1 MSAFR
6 TIPLAPK
13 GSTGNGSFAI
23 GGMDSAAAVCLE
35 FQVEA
40 VGATPTITYKL
51 QGSVNVR
58 PDDPNPPTEFFED
71 LELVFTDTATTHVKT
86 DTKTATGTFVYWVE
100 GLLPRAFRRYQL
112 VTSANTNVTYSAR
125 LHVLER

>member
-1 MSAFR
+1 MSAFI
-6 TIPLAPK
+6 TKTLAPK
-13 GSTGNGSFAI
+13 GSTGTGSFAI
-23 GGMDSAAAVCLE
+23 GGMDSAGAVCLE
-35 FQVEA
+35 FQIEA
-40 VGATPTITYKL
+40 AGATPTITYKL

-71 LELVFTDTATTHVKT
+71 LELLQTDTATAHLKT
-86 DTKTATGTFVYWVE
+86 DTKTAVGTYIYWVE